1 VETPLLKAAGPFP
14 WYCSHMPTIV
24 FYVLAV
30 LLVVTLFLVML
41 WFFFLIGR

>member
-1 VETPLLKAAGPFP
+1 
-14 WYCSHMPTIV
+14 MPTLE